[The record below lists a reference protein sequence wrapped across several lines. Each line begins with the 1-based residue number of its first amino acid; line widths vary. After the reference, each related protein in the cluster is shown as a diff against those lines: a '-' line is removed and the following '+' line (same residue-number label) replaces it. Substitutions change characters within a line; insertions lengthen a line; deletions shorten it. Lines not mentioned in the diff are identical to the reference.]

1 LRKWAAIGRARMPG
15 SPAGHTL
22 RPMHGMVSAGILI
35 ATFAVVAF
43 AGLYVAIRI
52 YLAGGPRRAAAAAS
66 GSGAAGTVAAGTMA
80 AGTMAAGT
88 MTERE
93 SS

>member
-1 LRKWAAIGRARMPG
+1 
-15 SPAGHTL
+15 
-22 RPMHGMVSAGILI
+22 MHGMLSAGILI
-35 ATFAVVAF
+35 ATFAVVAI

-52 YLAGGPRRAAAAAS
+52 YLAGGPRKAAAA
-66 GSGAAGTVAAGTMA
+66 GSATGAAGTMA

>member
-1 LRKWAAIGRARMPG
+1 MPG

-35 ATFAVVAF
+35 ATFAVVAI

-52 YLAGGPRRAAAAAS
+52 YLAGAPRRAAAAAS
-66 GSGAAGTVAAGTMA
+66 GSGATGTPGTM
-80 AGTMAAGT
+80 TAGT

>member
-1 LRKWAAIGRARMPG
+1 MPSAAG
-15 SPAGHTL
+15 GHTL

-35 ATFAVVAF
+35 ATFALVAI
-43 AGLYVAIRI
+43 AGLYVAVRI
-52 YLAGGPRRAAAAAS
+52 YLAGGPRKSAAA
-66 GSGAAGTVAAGTMA
+66 GSGAE
-80 AGTMAAGT
+80 AAGT